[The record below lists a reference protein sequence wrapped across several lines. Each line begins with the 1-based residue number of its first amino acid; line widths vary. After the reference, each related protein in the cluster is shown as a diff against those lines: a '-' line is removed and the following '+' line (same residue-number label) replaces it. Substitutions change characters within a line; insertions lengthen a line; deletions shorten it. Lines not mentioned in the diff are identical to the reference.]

1 EQGRGRGRRDIAD
14 IIIRAFLRRREH
26 AELVAPDIHLE
37 AELFQHRRARGEK
50 LRLVG
55 RVEAAALG
63 APARGIF
70 LGELQRLLRDLAR
83 HAGGEKRENDRREP
97 PLSHR
102 LDDSARS
109 AREANLG
116 AVRHKNLTKS
126 RQPFTSIDLMVE
138 VRGLTKYYGDFRAI
152 HDVTFT
158 AEHGEILGLLGP
170 NGAGKT
176 TTMRIVTGFMPATE
190 GTVSVE
196 GFDVV
201 KEAREARRRI
211 GYLPENPPLYHD
223 MTVSSYLKFVGR
235 IKGVAKS
242 ELDDALER
250 VLDKCFLTDVADR
263 IVSRLSKG
271 YRQRVGL
278 AGALIHNP
286 PVLILDEPTIG
297 LDPKQ
302 IIEIRTLIKEL
313 AGDRTVILSTHILP
327 EVSQICSK
335 VVIIN
340 EGTVAVEKSLKEL
353 AQGASLEEVFL
364 RYISKESAA
373 AAV

>member
-1 EQGRGRGRRDIAD
+1 
-14 IIIRAFLRRREH
+14 
-26 AELVAPDIHLE
+26 
-37 AELFQHRRARGEK
+37 
-50 LRLVG
+50 
-55 RVEAAALG
+55 
-63 APARGIF
+63 
-70 LGELQRLLRDLAR
+70 
-83 HAGGEKRENDRREP
+83 
-97 PLSHR
+97 
-102 LDDSARS
+102 
-109 AREANLG
+109 
-116 AVRHKNLTKS
+116 
-126 RQPFTSIDLMVE
+126 
-138 VRGLTKYYGDFRAI
+138 
-152 HDVTFT
+152 
-158 AEHGEILGLLGP
+158 
-170 NGAGKT
+170 
-176 TTMRIVTGFMPATE
+176 
-190 GTVSVE
+190 
-196 GFDVV
+196 FDVV
-201 KEAREARRRI
+201 REAREARRRI

-242 ELDDALER
+242 ELDDALGR
-250 VLDKCFLTDVADR
+250 VLEKCFLTDVAAR

-302 IIEIRTLIKEL
+302 IIEIRGLIKEL

-327 EVSQICSK
+327 EVSQICNK

-340 EGTVAVEKSLKEL
+340 EGTVVVEKDLKEL

-373 AAV
+373 AV

>member
-1 EQGRGRGRRDIAD
+1 MIHVEHLTRRFGSTLAIEDLT
-14 IIIRAFLRRREH
+14 F
-26 AELVAPDIHLE
+26 HLE
-37 AELFQHRRARGEK
+37 RGEV
-50 LRLVG
+50 VG
-55 RVEAAALG
+55 
-63 APARGIF
+63 F
-70 LGELQRLLRDLAR
+70 
-83 HAGGEKRENDRREP
+83 
-97 PLSHR
+97 
-102 LDDSARS
+102 
-109 AREANLG
+109 
-116 AVRHKNLTKS
+116 
-126 RQPFTSIDLMVE
+126 
-138 VRGLTKYYGDFRAI
+138 
-152 HDVTFT
+152 
-158 AEHGEILGLLGP
+158 LGP

-201 KEAREARRRI
+201 REARDARRRI

-242 ELDDALER
+242 DLDAALER
-250 VLDKCFLTDVADR
+250 VLEKCFLTDVATR

-271 YRQRVGL
+271 YRQRAGL

-302 IIEIRTLIKEL
+302 IIEIRGLIKEL
-313 AGDRTVILSTHILP
+313 SGDRTVILSTHILP
-327 EVSQICSK
+327 EVSQICNK

-340 EGTVAVEKSLKEL
+340 DGTVVVEKNLSEL